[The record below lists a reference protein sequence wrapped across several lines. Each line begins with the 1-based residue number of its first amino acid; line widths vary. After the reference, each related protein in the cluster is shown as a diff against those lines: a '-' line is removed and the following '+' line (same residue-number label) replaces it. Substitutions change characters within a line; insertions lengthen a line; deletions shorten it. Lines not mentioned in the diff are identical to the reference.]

1 MLYLY
6 GYREIKQLTDERL
19 SRSLAELSRRQA
31 VPEPRLVDRQPPEA
45 DVIELVFGTAC
56 LPDRIGA

>member
-6 GYREIKQLTDERL
+6 GYREIKQLNDERR
-19 SRSLAELSRRQA
+19 SRSIAEFRRRQP
-31 VPEPRLVDRQPPEA
+31 VPDPRVADREAPEA

-56 LPDRIGA
+56 RPDRIGA

>member
-6 GYREIKQLTDERL
+6 GYREIEQLTTERR
-19 SRSLAELSRRQA
+19 SRSLAEFSRRQP
-31 VPEPRLVDRQPPEA
+31 VPEPRLADREPPEA

-56 LPDRIGA
+56 QPDRIGA